1 MLPSLVS
8 SAKSMTGSED
18 NTGDDM
24 TKMMIIIN
32 DTAANNNT
40 SGMTMSDSSPEAS
53 ISMPGDSAVSRGAN
67 NESDRIASDINGK
80 PGTILIMTTIVMHIV
95 EWIWNSAA

>member
-67 NESDRIASDINGK
+67 NESDRIASDINGQTGD
-80 PGTILIMTTIVMHIV
+80 PTDNDNNSNAHSGMDV
-95 EWIWNSAA
+95 E